1 LAHEELKKW
10 VRKRIAEHEKEFF
23 KMGKILS
30 VP

>member
-1 LAHEELKKW
+1 LAHEELKEW
-10 VRKRIAEHEKEFF
+10 VRKRIAEHKEFF